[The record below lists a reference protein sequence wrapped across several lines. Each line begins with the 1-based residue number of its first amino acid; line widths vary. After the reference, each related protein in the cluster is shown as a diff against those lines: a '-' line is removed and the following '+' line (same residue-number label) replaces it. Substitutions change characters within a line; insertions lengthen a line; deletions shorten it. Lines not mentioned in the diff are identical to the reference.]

1 MRDNYV
7 DLQLSYVDMWD
18 KYVDWHE
25 QFSIKDKYMT
35 ILTQYQNPR
44 SVKEGMPMRLAW
56 LLCIIICC
64 NNHYLFE
71 AKLIVAYAY
80 LCLLCACYYSIKYLD
95 MQDKYMYVDIQDS
108 YVNIQHMLTCKKF
121 VIQWELWKISEKFQ
135 IWPKLDS
142 QHAI

>member
-1 MRDNYV
+1 M
-7 DLQLSYVDMWD
+7 LSCEIITLTCNLVIIMLICGINMLTE
-18 KYVDWHE
+18 HE

-44 SVKEGMPMRLAW
+44 SVKEGMPMRWAW

-71 AKLIVAYAY
+71 AKLMVAYAY
-80 LCLLCACYYSIKYLD
+80 LCPFCACYYSIKYLD

-108 YVNIQHMLTCKKF
+108 YVNMQHMLTYVDVDMQEICNSMR
-121 VIQWELWKISEKFQ
+121 IIKI
-135 IWPKLDS
+135 
-142 QHAI
+142 